1 MRAPGESE
9 TGRGAPGAPPP
20 EVLTAFGVTA
30 EPVPLR
36 GGQRTVWRAGGTVL
50 KPLDVSDEEL
60 AWQAAVLT
68 AVDGARD
75 VRVAPPVRAADGRL
89 AVGGWTAWRHEP
101 GAPPTPGDY
110 PAVVAAGRALHR
122 HLADLPRPAFLDRRD
137 HVWARADRAAW
148 GEEPVPAT
156 AARLPHVQALLAA
169 RRPVDAPA
177 QVVHGDLT
185 DNVHL
190 HPARPPLVLDLT
202 AYWRPV
208 GWATAVVAADAVVF
222 RGAPPG
228 LLARAAAAEGP
239 AFPQLLVRAL
249 LFRAVADHLLAPGR
263 AWARWFAPAV
273 RRAVD
278 LAGG

>member
-1 MRAPGESE
+1 
-9 TGRGAPGAPPP
+9 
-20 EVLTAFGVTA
+20 
-30 EPVPLR
+30 
-36 GGQRTVWRAGGTVL
+36 
-50 KPLDVSDEEL
+50 
-60 AWQAAVLT
+60 
-68 AVDGARD
+68 
-75 VRVAPPVRAADGRL
+75 
-89 AVGGWTAWRHEP
+89 
-101 GAPPTPGDY
+101 
-110 PAVVAAGRALHR
+110 
-122 HLADLPRPAFLDRRD
+122 
-137 HVWARADRAAW
+137 
-148 GEEPVPAT
+148 VPAT

-228 LLARAAAAEGP
+228 LLARAAAG
-239 AFPQLLVRAL
+239 
-249 LFRAVADHLLAPGR
+249 HLLAPGR

-278 LAGG
+278 LAGD

>member
-68 AVDGARD
+68 AVDG
-75 VRVAPPVRAADGRL
+75 
-89 AVGGWTAWRHEP
+89 
-101 GAPPTPGDY
+101 
-110 PAVVAAGRALHR
+110 AGRALHR